1 MNAYSKIVVEWS
13 FKKEYLER
21 TFKKES
27 LIIRGAMT
35 ANLFQTYV
43 LNKTLSLKN
52 RILMA
57 PLTRCMADD
66 ELVPTQDMADYYGRR
81 AEAGLIISEAVIIRP
96 DGQGYPNTP
105 GIFTPAQ
112 IDGWRTVT
120 DAVHQHGGKIFAQ
133 LWHTGRVA
141 HPHFYQATGNQ
152 DVMAPSAV
160 GIEGSVPRM
169 RELTYQIPKAVSVEE
184 IAQLVS
190 DYSQAAAN
198 AIDAGFDG
206 VEIHGANGYLID
218 QFLHH
223 DSNRRSDE
231 YGQTPENMSRFALEV
246 LDAIVARIGNDRTAL
261 RVSPGA
267 YFNMAGDSRDRAV
280 FDYLIPEIE
289 QRDLA
294 FLHIGIFDDAMEF
307 DYLGGRAS
315 SYVRSIYNKTLVGV
329 GSFTAEAGSKAIT
342 DDKFDLLAIGRPF
355 IANPDYVERVRDG
368 QELVE
373 YSDEMLTS
381 IV

>member
-1 MNAYSKIVVEWS
+1 
-13 FKKEYLER
+13 
-21 TFKKES
+21 
-27 LIIRGAMT
+27 MT
-35 ANLFQTYV
+35 DNLFQTYA

-52 RILMA
+52 RIIMA

-66 ELVPTQDMADYYGRR
+66 YLIPTQDMADYYGRR
-81 AEAGLIISEAVIIRP
+81 GEAGLIISEAVIIRP

-105 GIFTPAQ
+105 GLFTPAQ

-120 DAVHQHGGKIFAQ
+120 NAVHQNGGKIFAQ

-141 HPHFYQATGNQ
+141 HPHFYQSTGSQ

-160 GIEGSVPRM
+160 GVEGSVPRM
-169 RELTYQIPKAVSVEE
+169 RELTYQIPKA
-184 IAQLVS
+184 ITADDITQLVS
-190 DYSQAAAN
+190 DFSQAAAN

-223 DSNRRSDE
+223 DSNRRIDE
-231 YGQTPENMSRFALEV
+231 YGQTPKNMSRFALEV
-246 LDAIVARIGNDRTAL
+246 VDAIVARIGNERTAL

-267 YFNMAGDSRDRAV
+267 YFNMAGDSRDRDV
-280 FDYLIPEIE
+280 FDYLVPELE
-289 QRDLA
+289 KRDLA
-294 FLHIGIFDDAMEF
+294 FLHIGVFDDAMEF
-307 DYLGGRAS
+307 EYLGGRAS

-329 GSFTAEAGSKAIT
+329 GSFTAETGSDAIAK
-342 DDKFDLLAIGRPF
+342 DRFDLLAIGRPF
-355 IANPDYVERVRDG
+355 IANPDYVERVRTGKD
-368 QELVE
+368 LVE

-381 IV
+381 LI

>member
-1 MNAYSKIVVEWS
+1 
-13 FKKEYLER
+13 
-21 TFKKES
+21 
-27 LIIRGAMT
+27 MT

-66 ELVPTQDMADYYGRR
+66 ELVPTQAMADYYGRR
-81 AEAGLIISEAVIIRP
+81 GEAGLIISEAVTIRP
-96 DGQGYPNTP
+96 DGQGIPNTP

-120 DAVHQHGGKIFAQ
+120 DAVHQNGGKIFAQ

-141 HPHFYQATGNQ
+141 HPHFYQSTGNQ
-152 DVMAPSAV
+152 DVIAPSAV
-160 GIEGSVPRM
+160 GVEGTVPRM
-169 RELTYQIPKAVSVEE
+169 RELTYQTPKAASVEE
-184 IAQLVS
+184 IEQLVS

-246 LDAIVARIGNDRTAL
+246 VDAIVERIGNERTAL

-267 YFNMAGDSRDRAV
+267 YFNMAGDSRDRDV
-280 FDYLIPEIE
+280 FDYLIPSLEK
-289 QRDLA
+289 RDLA
-294 FLHIGIFDDAMEF
+294 FLHIGVFDDAMEF

-329 GSFTAEAGSKAIT
+329 GSFTAKAGSQAIT

-368 QELVE
+368 KDLVE
-373 YSDEMLTS
+373 YSDVMLTS
-381 IV
+381 LV

>member
-1 MNAYSKIVVEWS
+1 
-13 FKKEYLER
+13 
-21 TFKKES
+21 
-27 LIIRGAMT
+27 MT
-35 ANLFQTYV
+35 DNLFQTYA

-52 RILMA
+52 RIIMA

-66 ELVPTQDMADYYGRR
+66 DLIPTQDMADYYGRR
-81 AEAGLIISEAVIIRP
+81 GEAGLIISEAVIIRP

-105 GIFTPAQ
+105 GLFTPAQ

-120 DAVHQHGGKIFAQ
+120 NAVHQNGGKIFAQ
-133 LWHTGRVA
+133 IWHTGRVA
-141 HPHFYQATGNQ
+141 HPHFYQSTGNQ

-160 GIEGSVPRM
+160 GVEGSVPRM
-169 RELTYQIPKAVSVEE
+169 RELTYQIPKAISAEE

-223 DSNRRSDE
+223 DSNRRIDE

-246 LDAIVARIGNDRTAL
+246 VDAIVARIGNERTAL

-267 YFNMAGDSRDRAV
+267 YVNMAGDSRDRDV
-280 FDYLIPEIE
+280 FDYLVPELE
-289 QRDLA
+289 KRDLA
-294 FLHIGIFDDAMEF
+294 FLHIGVFDDAMEF
-307 DYLGGRAS
+307 EYLGGRAS
-315 SYVRSIYNKTLVGV
+315 SYVRNIYNKTLVGV
-329 GSFTAEAGSKAIT
+329 GSFTAETGSDAIAN
-342 DDKFDLLAIGRPF
+342 DRFDLLAIGRPF
-355 IANPDYVERVRDG
+355 IANPDYVERVRTGKD
-368 QELVE
+368 LIE

-381 IV
+381 LI